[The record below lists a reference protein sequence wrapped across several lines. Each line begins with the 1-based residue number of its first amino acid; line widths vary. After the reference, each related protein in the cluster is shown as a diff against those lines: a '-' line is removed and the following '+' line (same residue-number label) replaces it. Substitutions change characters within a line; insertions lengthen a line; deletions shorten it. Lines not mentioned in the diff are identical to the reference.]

1 MEITLDLPENLA
13 AELHPVEEQL
23 PKILELGLREWNAS
37 GSSEFEGV
45 SDVLEV
51 LAGLPEPEEI
61 LALRPSE
68 KFQNRISSM
77 LEKNRAEGLNA
88 TEEREWQAYQ
98 FIEHLV
104 RIAKAKA
111 HMKLKNASD
120 E

>member
-13 AELHPVEEQL
+13 AELHLAEEQL

-37 GSSEFEGV
+37 GSAEFEGV

-61 LALRPSE
+61 PALKPSE
-68 KFQNRISSM
+68 KFQIRISS
-77 LEKNRAEGLNA
+77 LLDKNRAEGLST

-98 FIEHLV
+98 FIEHLI
-104 RIAKAKA
+104 RIAKTKA
-111 HMKLKNASD
+111 HLKLKNTSD